1 MIRFTMVLPEFFTTN
16 NISSFIRQLNL
27 YGFKKLKT
35 KKGITEFQHPLFKRG
50 HFSDILK
57 IKKVIK
63 KEGTKCIKTELKQL
77 KKNYESLQKDYLQL
91 QENMMKMANKNK
103 DLSNFNDGIFE
114 RLNQEREDYKNDL
127 KNLLLI
133 LFSTIKQNTVKF
145 LQSIKTL
152 FFNTKVLSKVEKNLL
167 NTSDNFSKLLPLII
181 EKITEDK
188 DTRDNF
194 IQKMVNIFQFENDD
208 DKKMK
213 EELILYYKGRL
224 MKNKIDIEQ
233 LLRQKN
239 PKIRKGKLNSKELR
253 NNAIKGFTR
262 STLLRKFK

>member
-1 MIRFTMVLPEFFTTN
+1 MVLPEFFTTN

-35 KKGITEFQHPLFKRG
+35 KKGITEFQHPLFIRG
-50 HFSDILK
+50 QFSDILK

-63 KEGTKCIKTELKQL
+63 KEGAKCIKTELKQL
-77 KKNYESLQKDYLQL
+77 KKNYESLKNDYILL
-91 QENMMKMANKNK
+91 QENMKKMANKNK

-127 KNLLLI
+127 KNLLLL
-133 LFSTIKQNTVKF
+133 LFNTIKQNTDKF
-145 LQSIKTL
+145 LKMIKTL

-167 NTSDNFSKLLPLII
+167 HTSDNFSKLLPLII

-194 IQKMVNIFQFENDD
+194 IQKMINIFHFENED
-208 DKKMK
+208 DKRMK

-224 MKNKIDIEQ
+224 IKNKIDIEQ
-233 LLRQKN
+233 FLCQKSH
-239 PKIRKGKLNSKELR
+239 KIRKGNLNSKKLR
-253 NNAIKGFTR
+253 SNAIKGFTR
-262 STLLRKFK
+262 SDLLREFK